1 VAVPKAGR
9 SATGRHF
16 IAATSHPLATKSAVA
31 LLSEG
36 ANAIDAAVGAAAVLG
51 VVEPQ
56 ATGIGGDAF
65 MLIHRARDGR
75 TLGLNASGRAPAE
88 ASPAALRELGHDVM
102 PMRGAL
108 SVTVP
113 GAVDGWCAALAAA
126 GTLSLAEALQP
137 AIRVAR
143 EGHEVTPVVAR
154 EWGCALETGMLSSRD
169 ALEAWTLDGRAP
181 RTGERFRQRHLAE
194 TLEALAAGGRDAFYQ
209 GAIAGKIA
217 AFVQAQGGLLT
228 VGDLAAQRA
237 EWVEPISVGYRGYEL
252 LELPPNGQGLA
263 ALIALGTL
271 ERFDPGRHPPG
282 SPEALHLLIESVK
295 LAYADRAAYIADP
308 AFSPAPVGGL
318 LSSSY
323 LDSRA
328 ALIDPRRAIETASSG
343 VPPRGTDTV
352 ILATADGE
360 GNLVALIN
368 SLYFPFGSGLTVP
381 GTGVT
386 LHNRGGA
393 FTLDET
399 HPNVLAPGKR
409 PFHTL
414 VPAMLVR
421 DGSPLAAF
429 GVMGADVQAQ
439 AHVQVVSQLVD
450 RGRSLQE
457 AIDSPRF
464 FFLAGSRVAL
474 EGPLVAG
481 AGEQLRALGHDI
493 AGPEDLPY
501 PLSFGGGQG
510 VMRDDAGGWIG
521 ASDHRKDGYARG
533 G

>member
-1 VAVPKAGR
+1 
-9 SATGRHF
+9 
-16 IAATSHPLATKSAVA
+16 
-31 LLSEG
+31 
-36 ANAIDAAVGAAAVLG
+36 
-51 VVEPQ
+51 
-56 ATGIGGDAF
+56 
-65 MLIHRARDGR
+65 M
-75 TLGLNASGRAPAE
+75 
-88 ASPAALRELGHDVM
+88 
-102 PMRGAL
+102 
-108 SVTVP
+108 
-113 GAVDGWCAALAAA
+113 
-126 GTLSLAEALQP
+126 
-137 AIRVAR
+137 
-143 EGHEVTPVVAR
+143 
-154 EWGCALETGMLSSRD
+154 
-169 ALEAWTLDGRAP
+169 
-181 RTGERFRQRHLAE
+181 
-194 TLEALAAGGRDAFYQ
+194 
-209 GAIAGKIA
+209 
-217 AFVQAQGGLLT
+217 
-228 VGDLAAQRA
+228 
-237 EWVEPISVGYRGYEL
+237 
-252 LELPPNGQGLA
+252 
-263 ALIALGTL
+263 
-271 ERFDPGRHPPG
+271 
-282 SPEALHLLIESVK
+282 K

-308 AFSPAPVGGL
+308 AFSPAPVDGL

-328 ALIDPRRAIETASSG
+328 ALIDPGRAIEMASSG
-343 VPPRGTDTV
+343 VPPLGTDTV

-439 AHVQVVSQLVD
+439 AHVVSHLVD

-457 AIDSPRF
+457 AIDAPRF
-464 FFLAGSRVAL
+464 FFLAGARVAL
-474 EGPLVAG
+474 EEPLFAA

-493 AGPEDLPY
+493 AGPDLPY
-501 PLSFGGGQG
+501 PLSFGGGQA
-510 VMRDDAGGWIG
+510 VMRNDAGGWFG